1 MIRVEFIQGFKCY
14 QKGDI
19 RTVQP
24 HFAHVLI
31 EQGIAK
37 VVRAPP
43 KHKMMEGPEMAKGNI
58 SI

>member
-1 MIRVEFIQGFKCY
+1 MIKIEFVRPFKCY

-43 KHKMMEGPEMAKGNI
+43 KNRMMEGPEMAKGNT